1 MVKTNLR
8 KIYPYYQ
15 QDLYIEITDEVAEVI
30 GAFERA
36 EEAYKRKLRRNK
48 AYFSL
53 DREDGIENECLTEAF
68 SIEDHYEK
76 QSTRK
81 VLYEAIALLPAKQA
95 KRITAHFLLEMSIS
109 EIARKEGISWHSVE
123 KSIHCGILNLKKIM
137 KEYF

>member
-1 MVKTNLR
+1 M
-8 KIYPYYQ
+8 
-15 QDLYIEITDEVAEVI
+15 AEVM

-81 VLYEAIALLPAKQA
+81 VRCEAIALLPAKQA